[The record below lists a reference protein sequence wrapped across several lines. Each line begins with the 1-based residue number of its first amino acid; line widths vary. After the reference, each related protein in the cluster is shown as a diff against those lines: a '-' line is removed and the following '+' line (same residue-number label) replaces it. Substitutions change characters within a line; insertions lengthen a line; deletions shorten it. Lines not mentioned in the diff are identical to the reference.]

1 MCCCPGRNDCGTGLA
16 GGAVLETPRTLGRNS
31 GLGVLL
37 LEAELAAA
45 VNRASGG
52 PAGKFGRVLD
62 SQSNQSLTNLVL
74 KYNL

>member
-16 GGAVLETPRTLGRNS
+16 GGAVLETPRTLGRNR
-31 GLGVLL
+31 GLGALL
-37 LEAELAAA
+37 LDGLAAA
-45 VNRASGG
+45 VNRASGR
-52 PAGKFGRVLD
+52 PAGKFGRALE